1 MLTEYQRLDQA
12 IGATA
17 DHVRGLMDEWYR
29 SLPAHAQPEIRQRFT
44 EPSLGAHLGAF
55 WEMYLH
61 EVTRRLG
68 VEVEIDIG
76 RDHGHRRPD
85 LLVGAAAVGV
95 FLEATVALGAGAVR
109 RDQRARA
116 DQLYAAVERVRN
128 RDFLLHIELRRV
140 GDTTPGRK
148 LVTDRLDAWLD
159 TMDPDVERQ
168 RADAGEA
175 ARAIVIDKHGWR
187 VRIEATGTR
196 ADLRE
201 EREAGVIGSRVEGFA
216 DDAAEDDLLAEID
229 DITPLTNVLL
239 KKAGH
244 GYELDDRPFVIAV
257 LCAGEFI
264 DEHDIAQALFGQI
277 EYRLSMSSDRAIG
290 RFVPGGLWHEA
301 AGPRYTDVSAVL
313 TASNLTPWGVAAVEP
328 CLWLNP
334 AAVHPINT
342 SRLPWRRWEIDPSGR
357 FVEHP
362 ATMTSAELFGLSTRW
377 PAEEPDG
384 GSSHRIVMRPGRVD
398 N

>member
-17 DHVRGLMDEWYR
+17 DRVRGLVDDWYR
-29 SLPAHAQPEIRQRFT
+29 LLPAHAQSEIHQRFT
-44 EPSLGAHLGAF
+44 EPSLGAHLSAF
-55 WEMYLH
+55 WETYLH
-61 EVTRRLG
+61 EATRRLDFD
-68 VEVEIDIG
+68 VEIDIG
-76 RDHGHRRPD
+76 RDHGDRRPD
-85 LLVGAAAVGV
+85 LLIDAAAAGV
-95 FLEATVALGAGAVR
+95 FFEATVALGAAAVR

-140 GDTTPGRK
+140 GDATPGRK

-159 TMDPDVERQ
+159 TMDPDVERK
-168 RADAGEA
+168 RAAAGEA
-175 ARAIVIDKHGWR
+175 ACAIVIDKHGWY

-196 ADLRE
+196 AELRE
-201 EREAGVIGSRVEGFA
+201 DREAGVIGSRVEGFA
-216 DDAAEDDLLAEID
+216 EDAAEDDLLPEID

-244 GYELDDRPFVIAV
+244 GYELDDRPFVIVV

-277 EYRLSMSSDRAIG
+277 EYQLSMSSDHALG

-301 AGPRYTDVSAVL
+301 AGLRYTNVSAVL

-334 AAVHPINT
+334 AAVHPIDT
-342 SRLPWRRWEIDPSGR
+342 IRLPWRQWEIDPSGR
-357 FVEHP
+357 FVERA
-362 ATMTSAELFGLSTRW
+362 ATMTSAELFGLPTSW
-377 PAEEPDG
+377 PVDEPSEGRCAE
-384 GSSHRIVMRPGRVD
+384 R
-398 N
+398 